1 LYINRWINFSRSKKD
16 KTSDKR
22 DVSDDKKNSETD
34 LSGTYGSDMVRILFF
49 ISIFDSFIFYVKKS
63 GYKTT
68 TDQDFQMYLG
78 EIRPQIVKAPLAEQI
93 STLAR

>member
-1 LYINRWINFSRSKKD
+1 
-16 KTSDKR
+16 
-22 DVSDDKKNSETD
+22 
-34 LSGTYGSDMVRILFF
+34 MVRILFF